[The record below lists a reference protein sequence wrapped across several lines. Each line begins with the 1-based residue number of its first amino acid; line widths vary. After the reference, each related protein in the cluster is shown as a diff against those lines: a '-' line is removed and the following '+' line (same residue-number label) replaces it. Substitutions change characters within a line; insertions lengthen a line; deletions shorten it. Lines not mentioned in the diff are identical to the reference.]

1 MKRLL
6 FFPGHRILAYEW
18 RAGAFRRIEAFE
30 PDEEGREQFRQW
42 LREAPRTPL
51 QMLIDVIEEEFH
63 IDHVPHVIGRER
75 AHLYKRTARKHFR
88 NSDYTYIT
96 CQGRERQGRR
106 DDRVLVAGLTNP
118 ELLRVWLDI
127 LAEAQVPLKG
137 IHSLPLVGE
146 YLLPHLGAARSERVL
161 VVSQQVPS
169 TLRQSYYEN
178 GRLRF
183 SRLVPGRYD
192 GVAEYADFVHDELH
206 QTLHFLENQR
216 FRGHG
221 RPVDTYVLADSDAH
235 AALRER
241 LASSAVVNC
250 HLVSLTD
257 LAASVGDRD
266 EVSGP
271 YADTIFAQ
279 LLLSR
284 RRPANHYGLARL
296 RHFFFVQRARVGLWA
311 LAAGAVLAA
320 VAVAG
325 GAWVRGQAY
334 ESGIVQA
341 QAREARFEQLYE
353 ERLSQLDEF
362 DYRAVDVK
370 TAVDLMTE
378 VDTGARQTPKPLMD
392 TLGDILAE
400 HPALTL
406 ERLQWTRADG
416 IAEEGGRSSGLNTSA
431 NGVAGMGPVVEIGG
445 HVSGFDGDYR
455 RAISRFEG
463 FVQTLRNA
471 DLGTVAVARAPFDL
485 APGSGVS
492 GDSGTTASK
501 QTNQSG
507 EFALE
512 LRLTADDGEPADG

>member
-18 RAGAFRRIEAFE
+18 HAGAFRRIEAFE
-30 PDEEGREQFRQW
+30 PDEEGREKFRQW

-75 AHLYKRTARKHFR
+75 AHLYKRTARRHFR
-88 NSDYTYIT
+88 NSDFTYIT
-96 CQGRERQGRR
+96 RQGRERQGRR

-118 ELLRVWLDI
+118 DLLRVWLDI
-127 LAEAQVPLKG
+127 LAEVQVPLKG

-146 YLLPHLGAARSERVL
+146 YLLPHLGAERAGRVL
-161 VVSQQVPS
+161 VVSQQEPG

-192 GVAEYADFVHDELH
+192 GAAEYADFVHDELH

-216 FRGHG
+216 FRGQG
-221 RPVDTYVLADSDAH
+221 RPVDTCVLADSDAH

-241 LASSAVVNC
+241 LAGSVIVNC
-250 HLVSLTD
+250 HLVPLAD
-257 LAASVGDRD
+257 LSARVGDRGG
-266 EVSGP
+266 VSGP

-279 LLLSR
+279 LLLR

-296 RHFFFVQRARVGLWA
+296 RHFFFVQRARVGLRV
-311 LAAGAVLAA
+311 LAAASVLAA

-325 GAWVRGQAY
+325 GAWLRGQAY
-334 ESGIVQA
+334 ESGIDRA

-353 ERLSQLDEF
+353 ERLSRLDEF

-370 TAVDLMTE
+370 NAVDLMAD
-378 VDTGARQTPKPLMD
+378 VGAAVRQTPDPLMD
-392 TLGDILAE
+392 ALGAILAE

-406 ERLQWTRADG
+406 ERLQWARADG
-416 IAEEGGRSSGLNTSA
+416 VVDDVERIGGSNTGA
-431 NGVAGMGPVVEIGG
+431 MAGGPVVQIGG
-445 HVSGFDGDYR
+445 RVSGLDGGYR
-455 RAISRFEG
+455 RAISRFER
-463 FVQTLRNA
+463 FVQRLRDA
-471 DLGTVAVARAPFDL
+471 GPGSVAVERAPFDL
-485 APGSGVS
+485 APGSDVS

-501 QTNQSG
+501 PTDQSG
-507 EFALE
+507 EFMLE
-512 LRLTADDGEPADG
+512 LRLTADDGEEADG

>member
-30 PDEEGREQFRQW
+30 PDEEGRERFRRW

-51 QMLIDVIEEEFH
+51 QMLVDVIEEEFH

-75 AHLYKRTARKHFR
+75 TNLYKRTARKHFR
-88 NSDYTYIT
+88 NSDFTYIT
-96 CQGRERQGRR
+96 RQGREREGRR

-127 LAEAQVPLKG
+127 LAEVQVPLKA

-146 YLLPHLGAARSERVL
+146 HLLPHLGAERSARVL

-169 TLRQSYYEN
+169 TLRQSYYEH

-192 GVAEYADFVHDELH
+192 GVGEYADFIHDELQ

-216 FRGHG
+216 FRGQG
-221 RPVDTYVLADSDAH
+221 RPVDTYVLADADAH
-235 AALRER
+235 AALRKR
-241 LASSAVVNC
+241 LADSAVANC
-250 HLVSLTD
+250 HLVSLAD
-257 LAASVGDRD
+257 LSAKVGDRGGMA
-266 EVSGP
+266 GP

-279 LLLSR
+279 LLLRR

-296 RHFFFVQRARVGLWA
+296 RHFFFVQRARVGLRM
-311 LAAGAVLAA
+311 LAAASVLAA

-325 GAWVRGQAY
+325 GAWLQGRAY
-334 ESGIVQA
+334 DSGIVEA

-353 ERLSQLDEF
+353 RRLSQLDEF

-370 TAVDLMTE
+370 NAVDLMDE
-378 VDTGARQTPKPLMD
+378 VDAAVQQTPQTLMD
-392 TLGDILAE
+392 TLGGILAE

-406 ERLQWTRADG
+406 QRLQWTRADG
-416 IAEEGGRSSGLNTSA
+416 LAGNGGRSSSRTTGGTAS
-431 NGVAGMGPVVEIGG
+431 GPIVEIGG
-445 HVSGFDGDYR
+445 RVSGFDGDYR
-455 RAISRFEG
+455 RAISRFER
-463 FVQTLRNA
+463 VVRRLRNA
-471 DLGTVAVARAPFDL
+471 DLGDVAVARAPFDL

-507 EFALE
+507 EFLLE
-512 LRLTADDGEPADG
+512 LRLMADDPEPADG

>member
-1 MKRLL
+1 VKRLL

-30 PDEEGREQFRQW
+30 PDEEGRERFRRW

-63 IDHVPHVIGRER
+63 IDRVPHVIGRER
-75 AHLYKRTARKHFR
+75 AQLYRRTARKHFR
-88 NSDYTYIT
+88 NSDFTYIT

-118 ELLRVWLDI
+118 DLLRVWLDV
-127 LAEAQVPLKG
+127 LAEVQVPLKG

-146 YLLPHLGAARSERVL
+146 YLLPHLGAERGERVL

-183 SRLVPGRYD
+183 SRLVPGRYES
-192 GVAEYADFVHDELH
+192 VSEYADFVHDELH

-216 FRGHG
+216 FRGQG
-221 RPVDTYVLADSDAH
+221 RPVDTYILADAEAH
-235 AALRER
+235 DALRER
-241 LASSAVVNC
+241 LAGTAVARC
-250 HLVSLTD
+250 HLVSLAD
-257 LAASVGDRD
+257 LAPRVGDRGG
-266 EVSGP
+266 VSGP
-271 YADTIFAQ
+271 FADTIFAQ
-279 LLLSR
+279 LLLRR

-296 RHFFFVQRARVGLWA
+296 RHFFFVQRARVGLRL
-311 LAAGAVLAA
+311 LAVGAVLGA

-325 GAWVRGQAY
+325 GTWLRGQAY

-341 QAREARFEQLYE
+341 QAREARFERLYE
-353 ERLSQLDEF
+353 ERLSQLDAF

-370 TAVDLMTE
+370 NAVDLMAD
-378 VDTGARQTPKPLMD
+378 VSAAVRQTPKPLMD
-392 TLGDILAE
+392 ALGAILAK

-406 ERLQWTRADG
+406 ERLQWSRADG
-416 IAEEGGRSSGLNTSA
+416 VDGEGGSSSGRAITGNGSA
-431 NGVAGMGPVVEIGG
+431 PAPVVEIGG
-445 HVSGFDGDYR
+445 RVTGFDGDYR
-455 RAISRFEG
+455 EAISRFDG
-463 FVQTLRNA
+463 FVQALRDA
-471 DLGTVAVARAPFDL
+471 DLGAVAISRAPFDL
-485 APGSGVS
+485 GPGSGVS
-492 GDSGTTASK
+492 GDSGTTAGA

-512 LRLTADDGEPADG
+512 LRLAADDGERADG

>member
-1 MKRLL
+1 MR
-6 FFPGHRILAYEW
+6 GGAAGG
-18 RAGAFRRIEAFE
+18 RA
-30 PDEEGREQFRQW
+30 
-42 LREAPRTPL
+42 AP
-51 QMLIDVIEEEFH
+51 
-63 IDHVPHVIGRER
+63 
-75 AHLYKRTARKHFR
+75 
-88 NSDYTYIT
+88 
-96 CQGRERQGRR
+96 
-106 DDRVLVAGLTNP
+106 
-118 ELLRVWLDI
+118 LRVWLDI
-127 LAEAQVPLKG
+127 LGEVQIPLKG

-146 YLLPHLGAARSERVL
+146 YLLPHLGAERAERVL

-216 FRGHG
+216 FRGQG

-241 LASSAVVNC
+241 LAGSSVVNC
-250 HLVSLTD
+250 HLVSLDD
-257 LAASVGDRD
+257 LAAKVGDRGG
-266 EVSGP
+266 VSGP

-279 LLLSR
+279 LLLRR

-296 RHFFFVQRARVGLWA
+296 RHFFFVQRARVGLRVVA
-311 LAAGAVLAA
+311 VASVLAA

-325 GAWVRGQAY
+325 VAWLRGQAY
-334 ESGIVQA
+334 ESGIAQA

-370 TAVDLMTE
+370 NAVDLMTE
-378 VDTGARQTPKPLMD
+378 VDTTVRQTPQPLMD
-392 TLGDILAE
+392 TLGGILAE

-416 IAEEGGRSSGLNTSA
+416 VGGDGGRTSGRNTGT
-431 NGVAGMGPVVEIGG
+431 NGVAGGPVVEIGG
-445 HVSGFDGDYR
+445 RVSGFDGDYR
-455 RAISRFEG
+455 RAIRRFER

-471 DLGTVAVARAPFDL
+471 DLGSVAVARAPFDL

-492 GDSGTTASK
+492 GDSGTTASR
-501 QTNQSG
+501 QTDQSG
-507 EFALE
+507 EFLLE
-512 LRLTADDGEPADG
+512 LRLTADEGERADG

>member
-30 PDEEGREQFRQW
+30 PDEEGRERFRQW

-118 ELLRVWLDI
+118 DLLRVWLDI
-127 LAEAQVPLKG
+127 LAEVQVPLKG

-146 YLLPHLGAARSERVL
+146 YLLPHLGAQRSERVL

-216 FRGHG
+216 FRGQG
-221 RPVDTYVLADSDAH
+221 RPVDTYVLADADAH
-235 AALRER
+235 ASLRER
-241 LASSAVVNC
+241 LADSNVVNC
-250 HLVSLTD
+250 HLVSLAD
-257 LAASVGDRD
+257 LAAKVGDRGG
-266 EVSGP
+266 VSGP

-279 LLLSR
+279 LLLRR

-296 RHFFFVQRARVGLWA
+296 RHFFFVQRARVGLRV

-325 GAWVRGQAY
+325 GAWLRGQAY

-370 TAVDLMTE
+370 NAVDLMAD
-378 VDTGARQTPKPLMD
+378 VGAAVRQTPEPLMN
-392 TLGDILAE
+392 TLGGILAE

-406 ERLQWTRADG
+406 ERLQWTRVDG
-416 IAEEGGRSSGLNTSA
+416 IADDGGRTSGRTTGTNAVSA
-431 NGVAGMGPVVEIGG
+431 AGPVVEVGG
-445 HVSGFDGDYR
+445 RVSGFDGDYR
-455 RAISRFEG
+455 RAISRFER
-463 FVQTLRNA
+463 FVQRLRDA
-471 DLGTVAVARAPFDL
+471 GIGSVAVERAPFDL

-492 GDSGTTASK
+492 GDSGTSARE
-501 QTNQSG
+501 QTDQSG
-507 EFALE
+507 EFLLE
-512 LRLTADDGEPADG
+512 LRLAADDGEEADG